1 MVDSLS
7 MSTQPIYAAIY
18 LRISLDR
25 EMDGLAIERQR
36 KDCEAIAKQKGW
48 VVVEEYVDQS
58 KSATNKTKT
67 RPSYDRLGKD
77 YAAGKFS
84 AIICWD
90 LDRLT
95 RQPRQLEDWIDA
107 AEDRGLL
114 LVTANGEADLT
125 TDGGRMYSRIK
136 AAVAKSEVERKSA
149 RQTRAHRQRAEH
161 GRAPKGV
168 RPLGYDLNGDVIP
181 HEGEAVKAIYT
192 AFSQGSTLRSITAA
206 LSGQA
211 REDDQE
217 EATLAAV
224 PSLPRHTRTLTLERN
239 KRRTNENKTRRP
251 NDQLEIRPLPEDGP
265 WPPST
270 VLGILR
276 NPRYASFSTYS
287 PKNPPNTKKNPG
299 KRRSWSASI
308 LRNDAGDPVRGQWDA
323 IVDEELWWT
332 VQEKLDDPARITNRK
347 GTERRH
353 LGSGLFLCGVCDKPV
368 RAHSQRYRCAGH
380 VMRSRKQVEHFV
392 LDIIRKRLA
401 EPDLQ
406 DLLSASDEPRLIAIK
421 EAVSTQRGKIARA
434 QNDYDEEVIEGK
446 DLKRVRARAE
456 AEIAKLDVERT
467 QLTASSAISSILNAE
482 DPVVAFNAADL
493 GVRRKVIDILCV
505 VRLHPHPRGVKKF
518 NSDTVSITKR

>member
-239 KRRTNENKTRRP
+239 KRA
-251 NDQLEIRPLPEDGP
+251 DQREQD
-265 WPPST
+265 
-270 VLGILR
+270 
-276 NPRYASFSTYS
+276 
-287 PKNPPNTKKNPG
+287 
-299 KRRSWSASI
+299 SASE
-308 LRNDAGDPVRGQWDA
+308 RPAGD
-323 IVDEELWWT
+323 
-332 VQEKLDDPARITNRK
+332 
-347 GTERRH
+347 
-353 LGSGLFLCGVCDKPV
+353 
-368 RAHSQRYRCAGH
+368 
-380 VMRSRKQVEHFV
+380 
-392 LDIIRKRLA
+392 
-401 EPDLQ
+401 
-406 DLLSASDEPRLIAIK
+406 
-421 EAVSTQRGKIARA
+421 
-434 QNDYDEEVIEGK
+434 
-446 DLKRVRARAE
+446 
-456 AEIAKLDVERT
+456 
-467 QLTASSAISSILNAE
+467 SS
-482 DPVVAFNAADL
+482 P
-493 GVRRKVIDILCV
+493 
-505 VRLHPHPRGVKKF
+505 P
-518 NSDTVSITKR
+518 